1 MACPIVAYSSKDKR
15 GKRPSMHSSPLE
27 KEGLSVR
34 CGCHGECRSCWT
46 RQLCIAALVALNFI
60 AIFCCTAAQEKKE
73 KDWRKEIPVTHC
85 WQARLVCGER
95 GESRLPLSSVPS
107 SDNSDHR
114 TTLAA
119 SSLRCARRIE
129 SAAKSHYFHHG
140 PSVLSAPNNPLNPL
154 STLA

>member
-114 TTLAA
+114 TTLAG
-119 SSLRCARRIE
+119 RIFTATCTAHRVSCQE
-129 SAAKSHYFHHG
+129 
-140 PSVLSAPNNPLNPL
+140 PLFPPR
-154 STLA
+154 SQCPFCS